1 VIKIFFLIFI
11 CIKNNELL
19 LGRYKCNELNDFDEP
34 TDGLFSL
41 QSRRSY
47 SRERLSNS
55 FAKNSDI
62 NGNGYRS
69 INNSQRRLHSVSS
82 YSNDE
87 QLSNTGFDRLEQDFV
102 RKNFDFYFYFYFF
115 LFSHH

>member
-1 VIKIFFLIFI
+1 
-11 CIKNNELL
+11 
-19 LGRYKCNELNDFDEP
+19 
-34 TDGLFSL
+34 L

-55 FAKNSDI
+55 FAKNSDT

-82 YSNDE
+82 YSNTHQNDHD
-87 QLSNTGFDRLEQDFV
+87 STGFDRLEQDFV
-102 RKNFDFYFYFYFF
+102 NKKKEFHLYFAFS
-115 LFSHH
+115 LFHFSAIIKRSREKRFIIT

>member
-1 VIKIFFLIFI
+1 
-11 CIKNNELL
+11 
-19 LGRYKCNELNDFDEP
+19 
-34 TDGLFSL
+34 L

-55 FAKNSDI
+55 FAKNSET

-82 YSNDE
+82 YSNTHQNDHD
-87 QLSNTGFDRLEQDFV
+87 STGFDRLEQDFV
-102 RKNFDFYFYFYFF
+102 NKKGISSLFCIFCLSF
-115 LFSHH
+115 FSHH